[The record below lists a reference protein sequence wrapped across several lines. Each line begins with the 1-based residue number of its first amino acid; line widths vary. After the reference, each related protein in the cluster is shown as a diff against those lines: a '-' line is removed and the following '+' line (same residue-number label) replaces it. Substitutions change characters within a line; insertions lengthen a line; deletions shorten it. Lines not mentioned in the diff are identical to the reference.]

1 MKRLLAT
8 IIVTAAGMALTNGA
22 YAATSAAKAAY
33 NASKEQ
39 ASADYKIAR
48 EKCNA
53 LAGNGKDVCTAE
65 AEAAQ
70 TRTKGE
76 AQARYENTPR
86 VIASVRKDIAAA
98 DYDVA
103 KAKCGSK
110 TGNAKD
116 VCVKQAKSVK
126 VATVEN
132 AVADKKIVNALVD
145 AQEDKQA
152 AEYKVALEKCDGQS
166 GAAKTLCVTNAKSSF
181 GK

>member
-22 YAATSAAKAAY
+22 CAATSAAKAEY

-103 KAKCGSK
+103 KAKCGSNRQRQ
-110 TGNAKD
+110 G
-116 VCVKQAKSVK
+116 CLRQAS
-126 VATVEN
+126 E
-132 AVADKKIVNALVD
+132 IGQGGHGRECGSR
-145 AQEDKQA
+145 QEDRQCPGRRA
-152 AEYKVALEKCDGQS
+152 G
-166 GAAKTLCVTNAKSSF
+166 G
-181 GK
+181 